1 MEKSLYQSIK
11 DIVYMRDPDGGSVQ
25 AHRKIAML
33 QILFEQYEKQQRPAR
48 YVMLILDKL
57 PDGTRRAFYWS
68 RYGNGGAGTLCRNI
82 SDAFTFK
89 NADSCRRAFDD
100 DGGDSYLQQENGDIL
115 TYDKT
120 RGDAGDYTYERYILE
135 I

>member
-11 DIVYMRDPDGGSVQ
+11 DILYMRDPDGCSVH
-25 AHRKIAML
+25 AHRKIARL

-57 PDGTRRAFYWS
+57 PDGTCRALYWS
-68 RYGNGGAGTLCRNI
+68 RYGNGGAGTLCRYI
-82 SDAFTFK
+82 SGASIFNSADAC
-89 NADSCRRAFDD
+89 ARAFDN
-100 DGGDSYLQQENGDIL
+100 DGGDSYLQQENGDKL
-115 TYDKT
+115 TYNKAA
-120 RGDAGDYTYERYILE
+120 GDGGDYTYERFILE

>member
-1 MEKSLYQSIK
+1 MNKNTLDAIKGILYAK
-11 DIVYMRDPDGGSVQ
+11 DNDGAPLPAHTKVARLQNYLENMQKERRFVMIVLDGQ
-25 AHRKIAML
+25 
-33 QILFEQYEKQQRPAR
+33 
-48 YVMLILDKL
+48 
-57 PDGTRRAFYWS
+57 PDGTSRLFYWS
-68 RYGNGGAGTLCRNI
+68 RYGNGGAGTLTQNI
-82 SDAFTFK
+82 KDASIFK
-89 NADSCRRAFDD
+89 SAKDCENAFDN

>member
-1 MEKSLYQSIK
+1 MKKSLYQSIK

-25 AHRKIAML
+25 AHRKIARL
-33 QILFEQYEKQQRPAR
+33 QILFEQYEKQQRPVH

-57 PDGTRRAFYWS
+57 PDGTCRALYWS

-82 SDAFTFK
+82 SGASIFES
-89 NADSCRRAFDD
+89 AESCQRAFDR
-100 DGGDSYLQQENGDIL
+100 DGGDSYLQQENGDKL
-115 TYDKT
+115 TYDKSA
-120 RGDAGDYTYERYILE
+120 GDAGDYTYERFILK